1 MKQMIRILIADDHAV
16 VRKGLRQIITDE
28 FPSAE
33 ITEVG
38 DVESL
43 IVQVIRADWDVI
55 ICDISMPG
63 RSGVEALEQIKQI
76 KPDIP
81 VLMLSMHSEDQ
92 YAMRVLKAG
101 ASGFLNKSS
110 VHEELIKAIHMV
122 RLGRRYITSSIA
134 ERLAESLSDHNGKHP
149 HELLSNREF
158 EILKLIA
165 SGRSISEIADQLS
178 LSPTTVSTYRS
189 RILEKMSMKSNAD
202 ITRYAIEK
210 GLI

>member
-1 MKQMIRILIADDHAV
+1 MIRILIADDHAV
-16 VRKGLRQIITDE
+16 VRKGLKQIITDE

-43 IVQVIRADWDVI
+43 IVQVIKADWDVI
-55 ICDISMPG
+55 ICDINMPG
-63 RSGVEALEQIKQI
+63 RSGLEALEQIKQI
-76 KPDIP
+76 KPEIP

-92 YAMRVLKAG
+92 YAIRVLKAG

-110 VHEELIKAIHMV
+110 VHEELIRAIHMV
-122 RLGRRYITSSIA
+122 RLGRKYITPTIA
-134 ERLAESLSDHNGKHP
+134 ERLAETLTDHNGKKP
-149 HELLSNREF
+149 HEILSNREF
-158 EILKLIA
+158 EILKMIG
-165 SGRSISEIADQLS
+165 SGRSVSEIADQLS

-202 ITRYAIEK
+202 ITRYAIEN

>member
-1 MKQMIRILIADDHAV
+1 MIRILIADDHAV
-16 VRKGLRQIITDE
+16 VRKGLKQIITDE

-33 ITEVG
+33 ITEAG

-43 IVQVIRADWDVI
+43 IAQVIKANWDVI

-76 KPDIP
+76 KPEIP
-81 VLMLSMHSEDQ
+81 VLMMSMHSEDQ

-101 ASGFLNKSS
+101 ASGFLNKST
-110 VHEELIKAIHMV
+110 VHEELTRAIHTI
-122 RLGRRYITSSIA
+122 RLGRKYITASIA
-134 ERLAESLSDHNGKHP
+134 ERLAESLSGKDGRKP
-149 HELLSNREF
+149 HEHLSNREF
-158 EILKLIA
+158 EILKMLA
-165 SGRSISEIADQLS
+165 SGRSISDIAEQLS

-189 RILEKMSMKSNAD
+189 RILEKMNLKSNAD
-202 ITRYAIEK
+202 ITRYALEN

>member
-1 MKQMIRILIADDHAV
+1 MIRILIADDHAV
-16 VRKGLRQIITDE
+16 VRKGLKQIITDE

-43 IVQVIRADWDVI
+43 IAQVIKANWDII

-63 RSGVEALEQIKQI
+63 RSGVEALEQIKQL
-76 KPDIP
+76 KSDIP
-81 VLMLSMHSEDQ
+81 VLMMSMHSEDQ

-101 ASGFLNKSS
+101 ASGFLNKST
-110 VHEELIKAIHMV
+110 VHEELIKAIHTV
-122 RLGRRYITSSIA
+122 RLGRKYITASIA
-134 ERLAESLSDHNGKHP
+134 ERLADSLTDRNGKKL
-149 HELLSNREF
+149 HENLSNREF
-158 EILKLIA
+158 EILKMLA
-165 SGRSISEIADQLS
+165 SGRSISDIADKLS

-189 RILEKMSMKSNAD
+189 RILEKMSLRSNAD
-202 ITRYAIEK
+202 ITRYALEN

>member
-16 VRKGLRQIITDE
+16 VRKGLKQIITDE

-43 IVQVIRADWDVI
+43 IVQVIKADWDVI

-63 RSGVEALEQIKQI
+63 RSGVEALEQVKQI

-101 ASGFLNKSS
+101 ASGFLNKAS
-110 VHEELIKAIHMV
+110 VHEELIKAIHIV
-122 RLGRRYITSSIA
+122 RLGRKYITPSIA
-134 ERLAESLSDHNGKHP
+134 ERLAESLTANDGKKP
-149 HELLSNREF
+149 HEILSNREF
-158 EILKLIA
+158 EILKMIA

-189 RILEKMSMKSNAD
+189 RILEKMSLKSNAD
-202 ITRYAIEK
+202 ITRYALEN